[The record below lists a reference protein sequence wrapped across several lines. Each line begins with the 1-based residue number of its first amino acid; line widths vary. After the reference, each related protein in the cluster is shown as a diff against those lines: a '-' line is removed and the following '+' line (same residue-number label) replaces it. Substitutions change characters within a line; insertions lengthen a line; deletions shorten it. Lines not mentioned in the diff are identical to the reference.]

1 MAILKQILKE
11 RQTFFF
17 MKAPLF
23 QKNHGRSSP
32 PRAKKRQT
40 TNADLFRKVST
51 VSSLL
56 NVARTSEIMQCDA
69 DDASPPNQSG
79 AGTSSFG
86 VLA

>member
-11 RQTFFF
+11 RQTFF

-23 QKNHGRSSP
+23 QKITADLLR
-32 PRAKKRQT
+32 RVRKRQT